1 MSADRRDI
9 CIRALQYAE
18 PYAPKMRYITRM
30 FEIIL
35 TIWVTNLKTNVLLK
49 RFSALFAG
57 VDGIRVGVAF
67 VANKS
72 TRILTALATLGA
84 NEGLALIVV
93 TSQVLLQIVLIL

>member
-1 MSADRRDI
+1 
-9 CIRALQYAE
+9 
-18 PYAPKMRYITRM
+18 M

-35 TIWVTNLKTNVLLK
+35 TIWVTNLKTNVLFK